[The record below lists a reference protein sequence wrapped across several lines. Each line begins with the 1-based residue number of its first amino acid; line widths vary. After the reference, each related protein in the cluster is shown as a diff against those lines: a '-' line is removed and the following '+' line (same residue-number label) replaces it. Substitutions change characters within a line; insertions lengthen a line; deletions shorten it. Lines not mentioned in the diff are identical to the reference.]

1 MKVTKA
7 IIPAAGLGTRF
18 LPVTKAI
25 PKEMMP
31 VLDKPPLHYIAEEA
45 VLSGAKDVLIIVNEG
60 KESIRTY
67 FSSDTFYDGLHKP
80 ELEELNDL
88 LASARF
94 HFVTQKELNGIGGAI
109 LLAKDFAEGQA
120 VSVLSGDDVIYSP
133 QNPVTKQLIDAFT
146 KVDGKTVVGCQM
158 REPEEVIKYAV
169 IAYEKQEGRL
179 AKIADIIEKPPLQGL
194 PSRLCSLGRFVIP
207 YSLFNVIEDTP
218 PVNGEIYLTNAIRRT
233 LQTEGAYAYEFEG
246 TRYDIGDKFG
256 YLQANVEYA
265 LRSPMADKVKAYLKE
280 LTKKL

>member
-7 IIPAAGLGTRF
+7 VIPAAGLGTRF
-18 LPVTKAI
+18 LPVTKAV

-45 VLSGAKDVLIIVNEG
+45 VLSGAKDVLIVVNEE
-60 KESIRTY
+60 KEAIRNY
-67 FSSDTFYDGLHKP
+67 FSSGTFYDGLNKP

-94 HFVTQKELNGIGGAI
+94 HFVTQKKLNGIGGAI
-109 LLAKDFAEGQA
+109 LLAKNFAEGEA
-120 VSVLSGDDVIYSP
+120 VSVLSGDDVIFSP
-133 QNPVTKQLIDAFT
+133 ACPVTKQLTDAFELT
-146 KVDGKTVVGCQM
+146 GGKTIVGCQM

-179 AKIADIIEKPPLQGL
+179 AKITDIIEKPPLAGL

-207 YSLFNVIEDTP
+207 YSMFDVLASTQAVG
-218 PVNGEIYLTNAIRRT
+218 GEIYLTNAIRLALRT
-233 LQTEGAYAYEFEG
+233 EDAYAYEFEG